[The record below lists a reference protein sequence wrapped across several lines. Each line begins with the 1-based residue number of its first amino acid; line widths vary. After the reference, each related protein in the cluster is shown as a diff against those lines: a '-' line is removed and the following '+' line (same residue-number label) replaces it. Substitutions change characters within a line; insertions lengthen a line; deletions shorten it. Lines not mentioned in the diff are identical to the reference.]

1 MEEELKKY
9 LELTNKSIETHKDLA
24 IAEIQREEMIPA
36 TNDLLTMRDLK
47 AQKLLIE
54 KILKGAE
61 DK

>member
-1 MEEELKKY
+1 
-9 LELTNKSIETHKDLA
+9 
-24 IAEIQREEMIPA
+24 MIPA

>member
-1 MEEELKKY
+1 MKEELKKY